1 MNIRSVF
8 LVSICLLLSSCLGM
22 GGRSPAPVT
31 VHGTQSGAGSA
42 GVHNVS
48 RGDTLYSISNRY
60 RLPMRDLAVL
70 NTLQPPFHLY
80 EGQRLRLPPPQEYT
94 VRTGET
100 LYGISRL
107 FGVDT
112 SEVARLNNMRSPYTL
127 RVGQVLRLPSVT
139 RKASASSVAPK
150 KPVVSLSSD
159 ARAPQTPVSNDTV
172 VRPSQK
178 PSLPSQKAPARS
190 PSVMADNGVPVP
202 QTKPKVTKV
211 SKVYTRTPKRSSSLF
226 MRPVRGR
233 VLSNYGVKKNGLHN
247 DGINIAA
254 PRGTSV
260 KAAENGVVVYTGN
273 ALKGSGNLILL
284 RHDNQWMSAYA
295 HLDKISVAK
304 GQVIKRGGSIGTVGS
319 TGSVSSPQ
327 LHFELRRGTSAMN
340 PSKYVK

>member
-1 MNIRSVF
+1 
-8 LVSICLLLSSCLGM
+8 M

-31 VHGTQSGAGSA
+31 VHGTKSGAGSA

-70 NTLQPPFHLY
+70 NKLQPPFQLY

-94 VRTGET
+94 VRPGDT

-112 SEVARLNNMRSPYTL
+112 SEVARLNNMRSPYTV
-127 RVGQVLRLPSVT
+127 RVGQVLRLPSLIRTPKPTKVVKKT
-139 RKASASSVAPK
+139 SQPLSKGRTQASQGNISEE
-150 KPVVSLSSD
+150 
-159 ARAPQTPVSNDTV
+159 TV

-178 PSLPSQKAPARS
+178 PTTHS
-190 PSVMADNGVPVP
+190 PSVISDNGVPVP
-202 QTKPKVTKV
+202 QTKPHVTKV
-211 SKVYTRTPKRSSSLF
+211 SKVYKKTPKRSSSLF
-226 MRPVRGR
+226 MKPVRGK

-254 PRGTSV
+254 PRGTAV

-295 HLDKISVAK
+295 HLDKISVNK
-304 GQVIKRGGSIGTVGS
+304 GQVIKRGSSIGTVGS

-340 PSKYVK
+340 PSKYIK